1 MIHCLHIIPCLLS
14 IHDLEMSFLAVFTS
28 VCPCESSR
36 TPSNRKSHFW
46 VHCGFQELGL
56 LDKLDAVL
64 EQSEQQISQML
75 LNSYVHM
82 YSLDLSVFHT
92 FSINCFCAYIPWSGE
107 NLEKNSYMCT
117 CGMQIIVILSYS
129 VQKCWFFILWCAFFV
144 FLII

>member
-46 VHCGFQELGL
+46 VHCGFQELRL

-64 EQSEQQISQML
+64 EQSEQQISRML

-92 FSINCFCAYIPWSGE
+92 FSINCFCAYIYHGV
-107 NLEKNSYMCT
+107 EKTWKRIAT
-117 CGMQIIVILSYS
+117 CVLVVCKSLLYCLIQYRNVDSLSS
-129 VQKCWFFILWCAFFV
+129 DVPSLFS
-144 FLII
+144 